1 MKLEGKTI
9 DELKE
14 MRDEKL
20 SALAE
25 INDSAN
31 EKGEQ
36 QYKYLIKKID
46 EERLPNPTID
56 VSEIEEI
63 SVRAIFTAASK
74 YYSVPDTEK
83 KNVKNLQK
91 EISAIEKAIINLL

>member
-46 EERLPNPTID
+46 EERLPNPVLD
-56 VSEIEEI
+56 VSDVDNI
-63 SVRAIFTAASK
+63 SVRGIFTAASK

>member
-91 EISAIEKAIINLL
+91 EISVIEKAIINLL